1 MWTTKAQ
8 QATFKARM
16 HKCGHRVKAEK
27 TLLESSWRLWDA
39 MLIPC
44 PSAAFFIAMI
54 VFPIKLINK
63 SNKVNIITVEL
74 IDRRN
79 LRSTVTNDNR

>member
-16 HKCGHRVKAEK
+16 RKFEHRVKAEK

-39 MLIPC
+39 M
-44 PSAAFFIAMI
+44 
-54 VFPIKLINK
+54 
-63 SNKVNIITVEL
+63 
-74 IDRRN
+74 
-79 LRSTVTNDNR
+79 